1 MRASLACAFVLA
13 ALSGGPVHAD
23 DREAAPPPPAA
34 GEISPPSASARPA
47 PRSAGEASASS
58 DDPAAPP
65 PSDDPAVP
73 ALPAGPV
80 GAASEPP
87 PPAAPPLDPTPPL
100 GILPSSEDALMDPR
114 MARSWGEL
122 PPRYF
127 IATSFDVGFVYARP
141 RVSVGYGRPFT
152 QWIGIDANPVASSAG
167 IGAYGG
173 LRFAL
178 PFGDLRVGPR
188 YFYAFNH
195 TVLDIKE
202 RYDRLDLESSAG
214 ENSKTL
220 TFEAELDLSF
230 RLGPGSLIA
239 RGSVSYVTG
248 VPRDNAVFEETLR
261 VIVRPP
267 LVWRARGGYVFRF
280 GDYHQHGIGLVVDML
295 DIPRRDDSITLRAGP
310 VMQFVLS
317 RRVELRGSF
326 VVTIASPDR
335 IGLVGGDFTEL
346 GVRYRWASE

>member
-1 MRASLACAFVLA
+1 MRARWLSTVLFVSMATLGVPA
-13 ALSGGPVHAD
+13 IAQETRPGTVVGGQLLID
-23 DREAAPPPPAA
+23 DQK
-34 GEISPPSASARPA
+34 ARPA
-47 PRSAGEASASS
+47 VDTG
-58 DDPAAPP
+58 
-65 PSDDPAVP
+65 
-73 ALPAGPV
+73 
-80 GAASEPP
+80 
-87 PPAAPPLDPTPPL
+87 PPL
-100 GILPSSEDALMDPR
+100 GFLPSREDSLMDPR

-127 IATSFDVGFVYARP
+127 IATAIDVGFVYARP

-152 QWIGIDANPVASSAG
+152 TWVGIDANPLASGAG

-178 PFGDLRVGPR
+178 PFVDLRVGPR

-195 TVLDIKE
+195 TVLDIK
-202 RYDRLDLESSAG
+202 RSYDRLDLETYSG
-214 ENSKTL
+214 TPSKTL
-220 TFEAELDLSF
+220 TYEAELDGSIPA
-230 RLGPGSLIA
+230 GPGNVLA

-248 VPRDNAVFEETLR
+248 VGPDQAVFEETLH

-267 LVWRARGGYVFRF
+267 LLWRARAGYAFRF
-280 GDYHQHGIGLVVDML
+280 GAYSQHSIGIVADIL
-295 DIPRRDDSITLRAGP
+295 DVPKRQDSMTIRTGP
-310 VMQFVLS
+310 VVRLVLS

-326 VVTIASPDR
+326 VFTVVSPDK